1 LLQGSYNLMDKVDNT
16 LLNAAGTLDDPDSSF
31 RFDRATALSLTSLE
45 GGTKETKSRQKR
57 KDVLSPLAL
66 AMNDMMAL
74 AMSGKT

>member
-1 LLQGSYNLMDKVDNT
+1 MEKVDNT

-45 GGTKETKSRQKR
+45 GGVKETKSRQKR